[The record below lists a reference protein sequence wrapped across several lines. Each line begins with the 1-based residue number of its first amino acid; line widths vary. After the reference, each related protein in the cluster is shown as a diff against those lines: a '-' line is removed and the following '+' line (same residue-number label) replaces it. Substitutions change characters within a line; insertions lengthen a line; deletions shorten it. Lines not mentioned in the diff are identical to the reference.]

1 MPGGIHAAE
10 VVVAVGGG
18 DQSADLGVVAVK
30 GGQALQAADDGRH
43 GLGDHVDEQLAVDL
57 TGLSG
62 GVTFGII
69 FSVYGLGFWYGVKLI
84 MDDKDSDECKVK

>member
-1 MPGGIHAAE
+1 MKAGAIAEEALSGIRT
-10 VVVAVGGG
+10 VVAF
-18 DQSADLGVVAVK
+18 
-30 GGQALQAADDGRH
+30 GGQQKEADRFVGN
-43 GLGDHVDEQLAVDL
+43 LAGARRAGILRGML